1 MTKQTPWSV
10 KGIARIDHN
19 ISRSHLHSTT
29 DAVNIQL
36 NAVVDTD
43 DMAAADRPRQR
54 FMAAA
59 GDDQA
64 AAPAP
69 SPYAFGP
76 GRWRSAQVAINAPA
90 TPDPVPATDD
100 ARHQGS
106 NRPFTSR
113 FGGAG
118 GPADSPQVILGK
130 WQQMLQDF
138 EKINLEQSRQRDAL
152 MLGMEQLQGQIDHLQ
167 NVVDAAERRVE
178 QISNTVSNL
187 PPPPSTLAIEQGVAT
202 TGRALMRLATR
213 IEALEQQKALPSRLL
228 AAIKG
233 VLTAVV
239 PRRSSNPGSARR

>member
-76 GRWRSAQVAINAPA
+76 GRWRSA
-90 TPDPVPATDD
+90 
-100 ARHQGS
+100 
-106 NRPFTSR
+106 
-113 FGGAG
+113 
-118 GPADSPQVILGK
+118 
-130 WQQMLQDF
+130 
-138 EKINLEQSRQRDAL
+138 
-152 MLGMEQLQGQIDHLQ
+152 
-167 NVVDAAERRVE
+167 
-178 QISNTVSNL
+178 
-187 PPPPSTLAIEQGVAT
+187 
-202 TGRALMRLATR
+202 
-213 IEALEQQKALPSRLL
+213 
-228 AAIKG
+228 
-233 VLTAVV
+233 
-239 PRRSSNPGSARR
+239 